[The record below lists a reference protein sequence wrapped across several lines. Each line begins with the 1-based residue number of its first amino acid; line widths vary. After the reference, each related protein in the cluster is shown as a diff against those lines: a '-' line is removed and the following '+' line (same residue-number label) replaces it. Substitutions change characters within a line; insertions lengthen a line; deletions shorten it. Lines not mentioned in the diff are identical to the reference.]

1 MIQFLR
7 GTQAALNSSQQIFPE
22 GQPIYEKDTHQLKI
36 GDGVNNYSGL
46 PYIGGSSGG
55 QSDYPSERINISS
68 HPDLGTY
75 SYYFDLSDNLRFT
88 YLDDFA
94 TLTVPS
100 GSNLNNLVRTGAA
113 EELFTDSDGEVWYAF
128 VNNGSSGWP
137 RIQYKTPGATQSQ
150 DSNLPYVLDQVIFA
164 IANTNESLLGS
175 IASSSPPHNK
185 CILVGNKFISSPRRS
200 DSEYLFF
207 CEAGGYILGTPGST
221 ALISAAI
228 LSTNRRVSA

>member
-36 GDGVNNYSGL
+36 GDGVNSYSGL

-55 QSDYPSERINISS
+55 QSDYPSERIDIGS

-88 YLDDFA
+88 YLSDF
-94 TLTVPS
+94 TQITVPS
-100 GSNLNNLVRTGAA
+100 GSSLDSLVRAGAA
-113 EELFTDSDGEVWYAF
+113 IKLFTDEAGDIWYAF
-128 VNNGSSGWP
+128 VNNGSGGWP
-137 RIQYKTPGATQSQ
+137 DINFKTPGATQSG
-150 DSNLPYVLDQVIFA
+150 DTNLPYVLDQVIFA
-164 IANTNESLLGS
+164 IPYTDESLLRS
-175 IASSSPPHNK
+175 NK
-185 CILVGNKFISSPRRS
+185 CILVSSKFRSSSRLS

-207 CEAGGYILGTPGST
+207 CDSGGYVLGTPGAT
-221 ALISAAI
+221 ASISAAI
-228 LSTNRRVSA
+228 LSTNRRVAAT